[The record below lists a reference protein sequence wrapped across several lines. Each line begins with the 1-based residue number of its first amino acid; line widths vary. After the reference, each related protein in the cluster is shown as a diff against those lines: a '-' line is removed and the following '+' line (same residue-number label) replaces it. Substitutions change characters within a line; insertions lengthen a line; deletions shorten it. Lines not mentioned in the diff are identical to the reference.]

1 MLVTSLAVFL
11 YKISEHHSIFAQAP
25 VSILQRHRFAF
36 AYCGYK
42 TASPVAGYE
51 SVQHNPLR
59 YETHFRF
66 DSKRPNIVLIIT
78 DRPNQ
83 AQKITRQ

>member
-1 MLVTSLAVFL
+1 
-11 YKISEHHSIFAQAP
+11 
-25 VSILQRHRFAF
+25 
-36 AYCGYK
+36 
-42 TASPVAGYE
+42 VAGYE